1 MMYSLFSA
9 YYPGILTCFHW
20 HISLTIIMY
29 FGMFQKKGRLD
40 DERIETMLTDLAT
53 IKKFE

>member
-9 YYPGILTCFHW
+9 YYAGILTCFRW
-20 HISLTIIMY
+20 HISLTVIVY

>member
-1 MMYSLFSA
+1 
-9 YYPGILTCFHW
+9 
-20 HISLTIIMY
+20 MY